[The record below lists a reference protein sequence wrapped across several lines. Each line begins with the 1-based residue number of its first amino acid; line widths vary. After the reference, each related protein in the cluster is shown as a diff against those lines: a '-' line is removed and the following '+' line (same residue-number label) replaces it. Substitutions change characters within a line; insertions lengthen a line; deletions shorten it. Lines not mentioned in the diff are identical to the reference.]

1 MSYGTTYN
9 KQALKRFQKPQ
20 CQKACS
26 LGRGTTERLYNR
38 CGVRPCEKLGHLENA
53 LEGDIGTLS
62 PLSFLSV
69 FIQGLIIL
77 PKVASN
83 FWVQAIIPG
92 SLNGCNYRNM
102 MSPSLASLFCSH
114 SMKKTRL
121 FSYKSRLHALRHQ
134 QPPQLLAS
142 SLLSWLLGLG
152 YFPIWFPLPKLLNRA
167 LTPDTSQEAIQ
178 TVHSSAYQRIYLHL

>member
-1 MSYGTTYN
+1 M
-9 KQALKRFQKPQ
+9 
-20 CQKACS
+20 
-26 LGRGTTERLYNR
+26 
-38 CGVRPCEKLGHLENA
+38 RPCEKLGHLENA

-69 FIQGLIIL
+69 FRVSLFCPRWPQTFGFKL
-77 PKVASN
+77 SSHS
-83 FWVQAIIPG
+83 G

-114 SMKKTRL
+114 SMKETRL
-121 FSYKSRLHALRHQ
+121 LSYKSRLHALRHQ